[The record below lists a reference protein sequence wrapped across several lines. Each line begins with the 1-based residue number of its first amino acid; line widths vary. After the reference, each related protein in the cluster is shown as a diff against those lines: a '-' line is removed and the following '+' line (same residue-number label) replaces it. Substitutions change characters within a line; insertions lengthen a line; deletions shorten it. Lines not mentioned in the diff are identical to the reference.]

1 MPQALCCW
9 VVLAWHRRVLSWGVG
24 QRVPHPPQPLT
35 SGDKEVA
42 ALSEG
47 LYEVVSEGLY
57 EVVSEVPAPPA

>member
-47 LYEVVSEGLY
+47 LYEVVSE
-57 EVVSEVPAPPA
+57 VPAPPA